1 MASILHEAVIGVS
14 AAQAWSA
21 LRQVHLAHQL
31 FADVLIDG
39 RLDGDIRTVTFSNGL
54 VIRERIVD
62 VSDERR
68 RIAYSVISGTPM
80 THHNASMQLI
90 PENDGRCRFVWIADF
105 LPNEFGEQ
113 MLPLIREGTDAL
125 KRNLESGAVGL
136 ASPNNVRD

>member
-1 MASILHEAVIGVS
+1 MASILHEAVMGVS
-14 AAQAWSA
+14 ADQAWSA
-21 LRQVHLAHQL
+21 LRQVHLAHRL

-39 RLDGDIRTVTFSNGL
+39 QLKGDTRTVTFANGM
-54 VIRERIVD
+54 VVRERIID

-68 RIAYSVISGTPM
+68 RVAYSVTSGTPM

-90 PENDGRCRFVWIADF
+90 PEDDGRCRFVWIADF

-136 ASPNNVRD
+136 AVAQ